1 MNQQVEY
8 LRLHRY
14 QLTITAQL
22 AKLGV
27 QCVIVEAEF
36 HVRFSRLFSRNN
48 QVRLMK
54 RSSVRQ
60 SLVSVF
66 QSFSKAKLA
75 IALSLRS
82 HFMSG
87 ARAIGSASPTNPT
100 LRLTA
105 FLFGAVAYL
114 TFFFTILYAIGF
126 VSDFLVPKSIDA
138 GVKMPISEAVAI
150 NPALMSLFALQHSVM
165 ARKAFKQWWTRFI
178 PRPVERSTL
187 FARLTLL
194 LLFWRWIQLSI
205 VVKET

>member
-1 MNQQVEY
+1 
-8 LRLHRY
+8 
-14 QLTITAQL
+14 
-22 AKLGV
+22 
-27 QCVIVEAEF
+27 
-36 HVRFSRLFSRNN
+36 
-48 QVRLMK
+48 
-54 RSSVRQ
+54 
-60 SLVSVF
+60 
-66 QSFSKAKLA
+66 
-75 IALSLRS
+75 
-82 HFMSG
+82 MSG

-194 LLFWRWIQLSI
+194 LLFWQWIQLSI